1 MSQDPETPPELHIH
15 SPEDL
20 FRYLLEG
27 TLLEQVALLE
37 AIATDPESALSYAV
51 DQDGR
56 DLTQILLGLE
66 QNNSSL
72 RVATLQALSALPN
85 EDRIME
91 AFRQRWINSQ
101 QNNVWFVLLEKL
113 RFEGWTQLMKVTLHQ
128 NQNLNQA
135 VFVADT
141 FVGHPDC
148 SAQDRVRIAALTE
161 TDFNENITAENM
173 AFWLEQLQH
182 TLAYRAYQKLEF
194 QGQNAY
200 ELLRLHCETLDSES
214 QLWLLNWGWQVFED
228 RTIVQWALTQSAA
241 LQKEALELLL
251 EQPAPDLE
259 PEIQALVNDPEM
271 RLLAIQAGAKLNWEN
286 WQLEPDEQVQLA
298 MIARLENPKAL
309 LELFLHDDW
318 RYRAQAA
325 NALIALGNNNLPQT
339 TLEPYLQHPR
349 EEVRAAAARVLL
361 ET

>member
-1 MSQDPETPPELHIH
+1 MSQDPETLPELHIH

-27 TLLEQVALLE
+27 TILEQVALLE
-37 AIATDPESALSYAV
+37 AIATDPESALSFGA

-56 DLTQILLGLE
+56 ELTDVLLSLE
-66 QNNSSL
+66 QSNSSL
-72 RVATLQALSALPN
+72 RVATLQALSTLPN
-85 EDRIME
+85 EDRIIK
-91 AFRQRWINSQ
+91 AFKERWLNSQ

-113 RFEGWTQLMKVTLHQ
+113 RFEGWTELMQATLHQ

-148 SAQDRVRIAALTE
+148 SAKDRVRIAALTE
-161 TDFNENITAENM
+161 TDFNENISAENTT
-173 AFWLEQLQH
+173 FWLEQLQH
-182 TLAYRAYQKLEF
+182 TLVYRAYQKLEL

-200 ELLRLHCETLDSES
+200 ELLHLQCDKLDSES

-228 RTIVQWALTQSAA
+228 KTIVQWALTKSTE
-241 LQKEALELLL
+241 LQKEALELLV
-251 EQPAPDLE
+251 EQPAPDLAPDIQAFATDQD
-259 PEIQALVNDPEM
+259 PEI
-271 RLLAIQAGAKLNWEN
+271 RLLAIQAGAKRN
-286 WQLEPDEQVQLA
+286 WQDWQIEPDQNVQLS
-298 MIARLENPKAL
+298 MIARLENPQAL

-325 NALIALGNNNLPQT
+325 NALIALRGVPQT
-339 TLEPYLQHPR
+339 ALEPYLQHQR

-361 ET
+361 EV